1 MSRRIYIVLAM
12 FIVLCGTALPAHAK
26 QSQQEI
32 LDTLNTTLQ
41 TLSYSTQDPRSN
53 FIDEWNNSYQFAVK
67 GNHLIITYR
76 LESTLFKGMERWS
89 HHSETGTYRAS
100 LDLLSSASVFPFAQ
114 THGIAII
121 CNEKKRCFTQ
131 EASAQIEQFGKIAP
145 KTYSKSFYRVN
156 LDLPEDL
163 IEPTI
168 DLLQELLSPSD
179 IKD

>member
-41 TLSYSTQDPRSN
+41 TLIYSTQDPRSN
-53 FIDEWNNSYQFAVK
+53 HNDKWNNSYQFAVE

-76 LESTLFKGMERWS
+76 YDNTMFRGAERWS
-89 HHSETGTYRAS
+89 RHFETGTYRAS
-100 LDLLSSASVFPFAQ
+100 LDLLSSASVSPFAQ

-131 EASAQIEQFGKIAP
+131 EASGQVEQHGRIAP
-145 KTYSKSFYRVN
+145 KTWSKSFYNVN

-163 IEPTI
+163 IGQTI
-168 DLLQELLSPSD
+168 ELLQELLSP
-179 IKD
+179 

>member
-12 FIVLCGTALPAHAK
+12 FIVLCGTALPGHAK

-32 LDTLNTTLQ
+32 LDTLNNTLQ

-53 FIDEWNNSYQFAVK
+53 FIDEWNNSYQFAVE

-76 LESTLFKGMERWS
+76 LENTLFKGMERWS

-100 LDLLSSASVFPFAQ
+100 LDLLSNASVSPFAQ
-114 THGIAII
+114 TLGIAII
-121 CNEKKRCFTQ
+121 CNDKEKCFTQ
-131 EASAQIEQFGKIAP
+131 ESSGQYEKNGWIALHN
-145 KTYSKSFYRVN
+145 YSKSSHRIN

-163 IEPTI
+163 IGPTI
-168 DLLQELLSPSD
+168 VLLQDLLYP
-179 IKD
+179 

>member
-41 TLSYSTQDPRSN
+41 TLSFSTQNPRNN
-53 FIDEWNNSYQFAVK
+53 FIDVWNNSYQFAVE

-76 LESTLFKGMERWS
+76 YDNTMFKGAEWWS
-89 HHSETGTYRAS
+89 RHFETGTYRAS
-100 LDLLSSASVFPFAQ
+100 LDLLSSASVSPFAQ
-114 THGIAII
+114 TLGIAII
-121 CNEKKRCFTQ
+121 CNDKEKCFTLEYSVQ
-131 EASAQIEQFGKIAP
+131 YEQNGKITP
-145 KTYSKSFYRVN
+145 SERSKSSHRIN

-163 IEPTI
+163 IGPTI
-168 DLLQELLSPSD
+168 DLLQDLLSP
-179 IKD
+179 

>member
-12 FIVLCGTALPAHAK
+12 FIVLCGTALPAHAQ

-32 LDTLNTTLQ
+32 LDTLNNTLQ
-41 TLSYSTQDPRSN
+41 TLSFSTQNPRNN
-53 FIDEWNNSYQFAVK
+53 FIDVWNNSYQFAVE

-76 LESTLFKGMERWS
+76 LDNTLFKGAEWRS
-89 HHSETGTYRAS
+89 RHFETGTYSAS
-100 LDLLSSASVFPFAQ
+100 LDLLSSASVSPFAQ

-131 EASAQIEQFGKIAP
+131 EASGQIEQHGKIAP
-145 KTYSKSFYRVN
+145 TTYSKSFYRVN

-163 IEPTI
+163 IGPTI
-168 DLLQELLSPSD
+168 DLLQELLSP
-179 IKD
+179 

>member
-32 LDTLNTTLQ
+32 LDTLNNTLQ

-53 FIDEWNNSYQFAVK
+53 FIDEWNNSYQFAVE

-76 LESTLFKGMERWS
+76 YDNTMFKGAEWWS
-89 HHSETGTYRAS
+89 RHFETGTYRAS
-100 LDLLSSASVFPFAQ
+100 LDLLSSASVSPFAQ

-131 EASAQIEQFGKIAP
+131 EASGQVEQHGKIAP
-145 KTYSKSFYRVN
+145 TTYSKSFYRVN

-163 IEPTI
+163 IGPTI
-168 DLLQELLSPSD
+168 DLLQDLLYP
-179 IKD
+179 

>member
-32 LDTLNTTLQ
+32 LDTLNNTLQ

-76 LESTLFKGMERWS
+76 LENTFFKGAERQS
-89 HHSETGTYRAS
+89 HDIETGTYRAS
-100 LDLLSSASVFPFAQ
+100 LDLLTSASVSPFSQ
-114 THGIAII
+114 TLGIAII
-121 CNEKKRCFTQ
+121 CNDKEKCFTQ
-131 EASAQIEQFGKIAP
+131 ESSGQYEHKGKITP
-145 KTYSKSFYRVN
+145 SKYSKSSYRIN
-156 LDLPEDL
+156 LNLPEDL
-163 IEPTI
+163 IGPTI
-168 DLLQELLSPSD
+168 DLLQDLLYP
-179 IKD
+179 